1 MATHLDLEEQEQLDQ
16 LKHFWAKYGN
26 LITLTLVLAL
36 GGVAAW
42 NGWQYWQ
49 YRGAEQATVL
59 FDELERAVQANDIER
74 VARVTADL
82 QSQHGRTLQA
92 AQASLLAARTLHG
105 AQKVDDARAA
115 LQWVVDKGSDDA
127 YQALARV
134 RLAGL
139 LMDQKAY
146 DEALKVLDAKVPP
159 AMASLA
165 ADRRGD
171 ILLAQGQRDAAKA
184 AYQAAYRDMDAD
196 AGYRRLVEAKLAAL
210 GVVVGEDAATKEKT
224 P

>member
-26 LITLTLVLAL
+26 LVTLTLVLAL
-36 GGVAAW
+36 GGFASW

-49 YRGAEQATVL
+49 NRSAVQAAAL
-59 FDELERAVQANDIER
+59 FDELERAAQAKDAER
-74 VARVTADL
+74 VLRVVTDL

-92 AQASLLAARTLHG
+92 AQGGLLAARTLHESDK
-105 AQKVDDARAA
+105 ADEARAA
-115 LQWVVDKGSDDA
+115 LQWVVDKGADDA

-139 LMDQKAY
+139 LMDKQAF
-146 DEALKVLDAKVPP
+146 DEALKVLDAKMPP
-159 AMASLA
+159 AIAPLA

-171 ILLAQGQRDAAKA
+171 VMMAQGQRDAAKA
-184 AYQAAYRDMDAD
+184 EYQAAYRDMVAD
-196 AGYRRLVEAKLAAL
+196 AGYRRLIEAKLAAL
-210 GVVVGEDAATKEKT
+210 GVVVGDDATRKETT

>member
-36 GGVAAW
+36 GGFAAW

-49 YRGAEQATVL
+49 NRSAVQAAAL
-59 FDELERAVQANDIER
+59 YDELERAAQARDAER
-74 VARVTADL
+74 VQRVVTDL
-82 QSQHGRTLQA
+82 HAQHARTLQA
-92 AQASLLAARTLHG
+92 AQGGLLAARTLHD
-105 AQKVDDARAA
+105 AQKPDEARAA
-115 LQWVVDKGSDDA
+115 LQWVVDKGNDEA
-127 YQALARV
+127 YQAIARV

-139 LMDQKAY
+139 LMDKQAF
-146 DEALKVLDAKVPP
+146 DEALKVLDAKMPP
-159 AMASLA
+159 AMAPLA

-171 ILLAQGQRDAAKA
+171 ILLAQGQRDAAKS
-184 AYQAAYRDMDAD
+184 AYQAAYRDMVAD
-196 AGYRRLVEAKLAAL
+196 AGYRRLIEAKLAAL
-210 GVVVGEDAATKEKT
+210 GVVVGDDAVTKEKT

>member
-16 LKHFWAKYGN
+16 LKHFWSKYGN

-59 FDELERAVQANDIER
+59 LDELERAAQAGDSER
-74 VARVTADL
+74 VVRVTADL
-82 QSQHGRTLQA
+82 QAQHGRTLQA
-92 AQASLLAARTLHG
+92 AQASLLAARTLHD

-127 YQALARV
+127 YQAIARV

-146 DEALKVLDAKVPP
+146 DEALKVLEAKLPA
-159 AMASLA
+159 AMAPLA

-171 ILLAQGQRDAAKA
+171 ILLAQGQRDGAKA
-184 AYQAAYRDMDAD
+184 AYLAAYRDMDAD

>member
-36 GGVAAW
+36 GGFAAW
-42 NGWQYWQ
+42 NGWQFWQ
-49 YRGAEQATVL
+49 NRSAVQAAVL
-59 FDELERAVQANDIER
+59 YDELERAVQARDAER
-74 VARVTADL
+74 VQRVVADL
-82 QSQHGRTLQA
+82 QSQHSRTLQA
-92 AQASLLAARTLHG
+92 AQGGLLAARTLHD
-105 AQKVDDARAA
+105 AQKPDEARAA

-127 YQALARV
+127 YQAIARV

-139 LMDQKAY
+139 LMDKQAY
-146 DEALKVLDAKVPP
+146 DEAIKVLDAKMPP
-159 AMASLA
+159 SMAPLA

-171 ILLAQGQRDAAKA
+171 VLMAQGQRDAAKA
-184 AYQAAYRDMDAD
+184 AYLAAYRDMPVE
-196 AGYRRLVEAKLAAL
+196 AGYRNLIEAKLAAL
-210 GVVVGEDAATKEKT
+210 GVAVGEDAATKEKT

>member
-36 GGVAAW
+36 GGFAAW
-42 NGWQYWQ
+42 NGWQFWQ
-49 YRGAEQATVL
+49 NRSAVQAAAL
-59 FDELERAVQANDIER
+59 YDELERAVQARDAER
-74 VARVTADL
+74 VQRVVADL
-82 QSQHGRTLQA
+82 QSQHSRTLQA
-92 AQASLLAARTLHG
+92 AQGGLLAARTLHD
-105 AQKVDDARAA
+105 AQKPDEARAA

-127 YQALARV
+127 YQAIARV

-139 LMDQKAY
+139 LMDKQAY
-146 DEALKVLDAKVPP
+146 DEALKVLDAKMPP
-159 AMASLA
+159 SMAPLA

-171 ILLAQGQRDAAKA
+171 VLMAQGQRDAAKA
-184 AYQAAYRDMDAD
+184 AYLAAYRDMPAE
-196 AGYRRLVEAKLAAL
+196 AGYRNLIEAKLAAL
-210 GVVVGEDAATKEKT
+210 GVAVGEDAATKEKT